1 MPLKPEHAIVIL
13 ADARQTSHSQTDKG
27 FNNHNNSVL
36 PVQTALTDSNL
47 HLHGLSVNASNPLH
61 TLNHLQMSEEQDSDQ
76 ETQDDGRDDRVPME
90 QAEEKDLKNELVD
103 KDQNTLCGI
112 QGNGSIACAPGAA
125 AESPDL
131 HNNEPIDISY
141 HTRSL
146 RGDLRLSPTNY
157 ERIVKARSSYNV
169 QLADTDRAASDNG
182 YDDGLEY
189 DEFLVMSTA
198 ERDVRA
204 AFRSAACAAEGRY
217 HDEKSNSTVIVL
229 GL

>member
-1 MPLKPEHAIVIL
+1 
-13 ADARQTSHSQTDKG
+13 
-27 FNNHNNSVL
+27 
-36 PVQTALTDSNL
+36 
-47 HLHGLSVNASNPLH
+47 
-61 TLNHLQMSEEQDSDQ
+61 MSEEQDSDQ
-76 ETQDDGRDDRVPME
+76 ETQDDGWDE
-90 QAEEKDLKNELVD
+90 
-103 KDQNTLCGI
+103 
-112 QGNGSIACAPGAA
+112 GNGSISCAPGAD

-131 HNNEPIDISY
+131 QNNEPINISWH

-146 RGDLRLSPTNY
+146 RGDLRLSPTKY

-204 AFRSAACAAEGRY
+204 AFRRAACAAEGRY
-217 HDEKSNSTVIVL
+217 HDEKSTSTVIEL
-229 GL
+229 GLQQNMETFSSKNHGTHNKKGNTKPPIPNAVLDSFVLVFQVQSTSTRELTAQFLCRYRPPTSTQAPHLRHRSLLGEGRGFVSALNQC